1 MTSKGMKIGVIGAG
15 AWGTALAQVAAQGER
30 EVVLWAREPEVV
42 AAINESHENPL
53 FLAGVPLS
61 PAIRATGSLDDLA
74 GLGALLVVVPA
85 QHVRA
90 ILAETPV
97 GGTPL
102 VLCAKGIVA
111 KTRLLISEV
120 VREVAPAA
128 PLAVISEIGR
138 AT

>member
-74 GLGALLVVVPA
+74 GLGAFLVVVPA

-90 ILAETPV
+90 LLADRRVRGP
-97 GGTPL
+97 PL
-102 VLCAKGIVA
+102 GLFSKGVVA
-111 KTRLLISEV
+111 KTWSWDER
-120 VREVAPAA
+120 R
-128 PLAVISEIGR
+128 GGK
-138 AT
+138 